1 MLQRNSTE
9 RATLEEI
16 LCDKWVTNNNKEVI
30 DVKSDFPIHTKT
42 LPWDKKMSN
51 NY

>member
-30 DVKSDFPIHTKT
+30 DVNVIETYI
-42 LPWDKKMSN
+42 N
-51 NY
+51 QEE